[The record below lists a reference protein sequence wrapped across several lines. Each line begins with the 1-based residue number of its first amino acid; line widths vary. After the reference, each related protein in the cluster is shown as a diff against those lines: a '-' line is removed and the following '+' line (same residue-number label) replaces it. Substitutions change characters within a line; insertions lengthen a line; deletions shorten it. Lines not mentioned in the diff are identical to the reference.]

1 MSGDNTLLLQ
11 CLGRPFQLGML
22 YDCRNDQL
30 VPGMTLWNENLL
42 RAALSQRPQPSSNFE
57 VIAEDTLSD
66 KILNLGIKAN
76 LSLSIMGGLVNVSG
90 AGKYL
95 DDRKSSRNQ
104 ARVTLKYYCTSRF
117 EQLTMEQLAVSNIQ
131 HPDVF
136 DKGIATHVVTGILYG
151 AEAFF
156 VFDRDL
162 THSDNYRNVHGKMEV
177 LVKALPGISDIKG
190 SANID
195 INHKDKQEVDRF
207 HCTFY
212 GDVILDENPSTFQ
225 DAVKVYKELPQL
237 FGESGAKAVAKQVWL
252 YPLNKLDSKAAQMV
266 REISTSLVKQTQQF
280 LEIFHIMQMRSND
293 HIKTKVYDYF
303 PGYQYQLSQ
312 FREMISEFIVDFM
325 KQIAAIL
332 PRIRGGGLEEEK
344 LAELLRSV
352 HQSPFNEGS
361 LSKWLDAKETE
372 IKVLSQYIDIIM
384 DKAPGEVHN

>member
-136 DKGIATHVVTGILYG
+136 DKGIATHVVTGIL
-151 AEAFF
+151 
-156 VFDRDL
+156 
-162 THSDNYRNVHGKMEV
+162 
-177 LVKALPGISDIKG
+177 
-190 SANID
+190 
-195 INHKDKQEVDRF
+195 
-207 HCTFY
+207 
-212 GDVILDENPSTFQ
+212 
-225 DAVKVYKELPQL
+225 
-237 FGESGAKAVAKQVWL
+237 
-252 YPLNKLDSKAAQMV
+252 
-266 REISTSLVKQTQQF
+266 
-280 LEIFHIMQMRSND
+280 
-293 HIKTKVYDYF
+293 
-303 PGYQYQLSQ
+303 
-312 FREMISEFIVDFM
+312 
-325 KQIAAIL
+325 
-332 PRIRGGGLEEEK
+332 
-344 LAELLRSV
+344 
-352 HQSPFNEGS
+352 
-361 LSKWLDAKETE
+361 
-372 IKVLSQYIDIIM
+372 
-384 DKAPGEVHN
+384 